1 MGTINILARREEA
14 HKALLEMFTAST
26 GLPIGLYEFRD
37 GELVGLFPDNAHEV
51 FEPHCRFIQSLP
63 GGAARC
69 EADQCTRARMAML
82 ARREGLT
89 LCHAGLYNQAVPVTV
104 GGQVRGVLLYG
115 EMLIDDDEHMAAS
128 LERHERTVAELG
140 LDEAT
145 AQRLRS
151 LLLQAKHY
159 TMEQLNVY
167 KETLPRVERWLY
179 ILFDEEQRMRRSVEK
194 VTHEIQTR
202 LQAVIANAENMLLE
216 FDELSP
222 LELRHMVESLLHS
235 ALALDTVVQN
245 LGEYMEEYRFRL
257 EPLAPVLY
265 EAKRLYEAEA
275 ARRGIE
281 IRVRLSHPPHL
292 EMSRHH
298 LQYAFN
304 NLVHNAV
311 KYSFR
316 SGPGRQRYVRIEGYP
331 AGEYYAVTIENY
343 GVGILPEEIESG
355 RIFEDGYQG
364 KLTQGEYRTGSGKGL
379 YFARRVIERH
389 HGKIKVESRLVAD
402 EETPEG
408 QPHLNRFT
416 IYLPYR
422 RFSH

>member
-1 MGTINILARREEA
+1 MQGASIVTRREEA
-14 HKALLEMFTAST
+14 HKALLQMFTAST
-26 GLPIGLYEFRD
+26 GLPIGLYEMRD
-37 GELVGLFPDNAHEV
+37 GELVGLFPDNVEEV
-51 FEPHCRFIQSLP
+51 FEPHCRFIKSLP

-69 EADQCTRARMAML
+69 EADQCNRARMVMID
-82 ARREGLT
+82 REERLT
-89 LCHAGLYNQAVPVTV
+89 LCHAGLYNQAVPIEVR
-104 GGQVRGVLLYG
+104 GQVRGVLLFG
-115 EMLIDDDEHMAAS
+115 EMLVDDEEYIAAS
-128 LERHERTVAELG
+128 LRQHEHTVRELG
-140 LDEAT
+140 LDEESAR
-145 AQRLRS
+145 RLRD
-151 LLLQAKHY
+151 LLLNAKRY
-159 TMEQLNVY
+159 SLEQLEVY
-167 KETLPRVERWLY
+167 RETLPRVERWFY

-202 LQAVIANAENMLLE
+202 LQAVIANAENLILE
-216 FDELSP
+216 FGDMFPPEM
-222 LELRHMVESLLHS
+222 RHMLDDLLHS

-245 LGEYMEEYRFRL
+245 LGEYMEEYRFRM
-257 EPLAPVLY
+257 EPLAPILY

-281 IRVRLSHPPHL
+281 IRIRLHHPPVI

-316 SGPGRQRYVRIEGYP
+316 SGPGRQRYVQILGRP

-343 GVGILPEEIESG
+343 GVGILPEEIASG

-379 YFARRVIERH
+379 YFAKRVIDRH
-389 HGKIKVESRLVAD
+389 QGRIVVESRLVAE

-416 IYLPYR
+416 VLLPYR
-422 RFSH
+422 R